1 MWIDVEN
8 ERVFAQ
14 TGGQSFNSGKQSV
27 VLIHGAGM
35 DQTVWQQ
42 QSRYLA
48 HHGWNVFAI
57 DMPGHGASEGSAPDS
72 VRAGAEWV
80 VSLLDALDLPRV
92 SLVGHSLGALMS
104 LEAAGRFA
112 ERVDKLALLGI
123 SAEMPVHQDLLDAA
137 KANEP
142 IAGELIVGWGFGK
155 QAHCGGNI
163 APGMWMMGGG
173 NRLLQNARPGVLGAD
188 LAAAN
193 AYEHGIDAAKTV
205 QCPTLLLL
213 GAADRMT
220 PAKSAA
226 VLQETIAD
234 CRTEIL
240 SGAGHMMMVEAP
252 RETLR
257 ALVAFLGKGQ

>member
-8 ERVFAQ
+8 ARVFAQ

-57 DMPGHGASEGSAPDS
+57 DMPGHGASEGSAPYS
-72 VRAGAEWV
+72 VRAGAEWL

-142 IAGELIVGWGFGK
+142 AWSEKYRAMRSTRPRAKLSEWGTGK
-155 QAHCGGNI
+155 GGLHLRRRN
-163 APGMWMMGGG
+163 GSTCW
-173 NRLLQNARPGVLGAD
+173 RLLFPSFFYVLRVASSRLGA
-188 LAAAN
+188 
-193 AYEHGIDAAKTV
+193 
-205 QCPTLLLL
+205 
-213 GAADRMT
+213 GA
-220 PAKSAA
+220 
-226 VLQETIAD
+226 
-234 CRTEIL
+234 
-240 SGAGHMMMVEAP
+240 
-252 RETLR
+252 
-257 ALVAFLGKGQ
+257 

>member
-1 MWIDVEN
+1 
-8 ERVFAQ
+8 
-14 TGGQSFNSGKQSV
+14 
-27 VLIHGAGM
+27 
-35 DQTVWQQ
+35 
-42 QSRYLA
+42 
-48 HHGWNVFAI
+48 
-57 DMPGHGASEGSAPDS
+57 
-72 VRAGAEWV
+72 
-80 VSLLDALDLPRV
+80 
-92 SLVGHSLGALMS
+92 
-104 LEAAGRFA
+104 
-112 ERVDKLALLGI
+112 
-123 SAEMPVHQDLLDAA
+123 
-137 KANEP
+137 
-142 IAGELIVGWGFGK
+142 
-155 QAHCGGNI
+155 
-163 APGMWMMGGG
+163 MMGGG

-220 PAKSAA
+220 PAKSAS

>member
-1 MWIDVEN
+1 MVICQE
-8 ERVFAQ
+8 FP
-14 TGGQSFNSGKQSV
+14 F
-27 VLIHGAGM
+27 
-35 DQTVWQQ
+35 
-42 QSRYLA
+42 
-48 HHGWNVFAI
+48 
-57 DMPGHGASEGSAPDS
+57 
-72 VRAGAEWV
+72 
-80 VSLLDALDLPRV
+80 
-92 SLVGHSLGALMS
+92 
-104 LEAAGRFA
+104 
-112 ERVDKLALLGI
+112 
-123 SAEMPVHQDLLDAA
+123 
-137 KANEP
+137 P
-142 IAGELIVGWGFGK
+142 IGF
-155 QAHCGGNI
+155 
-163 APGMWMMGGG
+163 
-173 NRLLQNARPGVLGAD
+173 LGAD

-193 AYEHGIDAAKTV
+193 AYEHGIDSAKAV